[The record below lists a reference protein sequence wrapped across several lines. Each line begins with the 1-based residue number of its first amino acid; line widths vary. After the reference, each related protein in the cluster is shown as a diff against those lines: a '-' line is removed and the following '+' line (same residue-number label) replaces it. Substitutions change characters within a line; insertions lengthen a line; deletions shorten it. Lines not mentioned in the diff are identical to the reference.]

1 MVNIYKYSN
10 FVINYLR
17 GLMPTKMW
25 KIKTFPRKKQ
35 EIQSLYTLLYRA
47 ICGFLE
53 NIKGPHT
60 ADCGTIFSVRV
71 SINLQNFKNGDNL
84 YRCGLLLIKF
94 STRGKFQFLIF
105 LNDRILVV
113 TKISWT
119 VGIHQS
125 ESWSV
130 SVWTRRNFFVLMN
143 QQELN
148 SEACWHSSEYK
159 LNWARVLVWSLTVQK
174 INLQN
179 VQKGSHCR

>member
-35 EIQSLYTLLYRA
+35 EIQGKCISAIQQYTLLYRA
-47 ICGFLE
+47 ICGFRE
-53 NIKGPHT
+53 NIEGPHT
-60 ADCGTIFSVRV
+60 ADCGTIFSLRV
-71 SINLQNFKNGDNL
+71 AINLQNFKNGDNL
-84 YRCGLLLIKF
+84 NRCGLLLIKF

-119 VGIHQS
+119 VEIHQR
-125 ESWSV
+125 ESCLV
-130 SVWTRRNFFVLMN
+130 SIWTGRNFFVLMK
-143 QQELN
+143 QQQLN
-148 SEACWHSSEYK
+148 SEGMLAFLW
-159 LNWARVLVWSLTVQK
+159 
-174 INLQN
+174 I
-179 VQKGSHCR
+179 